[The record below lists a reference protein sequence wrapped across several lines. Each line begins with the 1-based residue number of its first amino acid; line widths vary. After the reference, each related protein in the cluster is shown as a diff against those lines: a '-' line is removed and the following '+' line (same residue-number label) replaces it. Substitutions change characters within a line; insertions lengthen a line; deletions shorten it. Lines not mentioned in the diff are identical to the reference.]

1 MVQRANA
8 AQQPGQQANG
18 AQLPRNLL
26 AGASNS
32 ENPNMGAAATQLRGG
47 GGPAGQQ
54 MQRPM
59 NGQANGVLPT
69 NGQGVPPAPMQPH
82 MQMQMGQRL
91 PPQMGQNMLYA
102 ATQVQAEQQAQL
114 QRQRQLQHSQMPGQ
128 ASSPNMQN
136 LNPLAQ
142 STSNMLGS
150 MDGRS
155 SPAINGAQQQ
165 PQGNSGSPI
174 MTQPQSLSSGLT
186 PAVNQIHSQIKLRN
200 PQASP
205 EQIRSA
211 TTEQL
216 YRMSQQHA
224 AHQAMQLATGNTNA
238 TAAAANGNMSGMG
251 TPSPMQQQAMMV
263 NAGSP
268 MLNPQQ
274 YAQLM
279 MEQQRK
285 QQSQRS
291 GSVGSSAQAVNGGS
305 KGATPMNQT
314 SGNAPGVRG
323 LSQSPRQGQVGVV
336 GGQ

>member
-8 AQQPGQQANG
+8 AQQPGQQPNG
-18 AQLPRNLL
+18 AQLPRNLVP
-26 AGASNS
+26 GAPSGNS
-32 ENPNMGAAATQLRGG
+32 PNMGAVAPQLRGG
-47 GGPAGQQ
+47 GAPTGPQ

-69 NGQGVPPAPMQPH
+69 NGQGVPHAPMQPH

-102 ATQVQAEQQAQL
+102 ATQVQAEQQVQL

-128 ASSPNMQN
+128 ANSPNMQN
-136 LNPLAQ
+136 LNPLAH
-142 STSNMLGS
+142 SNPSMLGS

-155 SPAINGAQQQ
+155 SPAMNGAQQQ
-165 PQGNSGSPI
+165 APGNSASPN
-174 MTQPQSLSSGLT
+174 MAQPQALSSGLT
-186 PAVNQIHSQIKLRN
+186 PAVNQIQSQIKLRH

-205 EQIRSA
+205 EQIRTA

-216 YRMSQQHA
+216 YRMSQNA
-224 AHQAMQLATGNTNA
+224 AHQAMQQATGNSNTSA
-238 TAAAANGNMSGMG
+238 TSANGNLSGIG

-268 MLNPQQ
+268 MLNHQQ

-279 MEQQRK
+279 IEQQRK

-291 GSVGSSAQAVNGGS
+291 GSVGSNAQAVNGGS
-305 KGATPMNQT
+305 RGATPMNQT
-314 SGNAPGVRG
+314 SGNAPGGRG